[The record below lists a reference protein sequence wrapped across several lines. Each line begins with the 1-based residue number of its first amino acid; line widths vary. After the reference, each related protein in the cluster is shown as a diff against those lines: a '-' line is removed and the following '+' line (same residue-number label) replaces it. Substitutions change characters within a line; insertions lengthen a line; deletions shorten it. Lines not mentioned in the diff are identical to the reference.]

1 MCRDYRASCHTS
13 GVSAPTIER
22 LQGDKTTPFI
32 DRPKDVKA
40 VVSVSLGTSKRD
52 KVFETEVLGQKF
64 LIGRLGTD
72 GSRPLFKEWMEK
84 LDGRVDALGVGG
96 ADIWLA
102 TETKRYAFREILDLV
117 KGVKTTPVVDGSGLK
132 HTLERTTI
140 ERLQQTGTVDF
151 QHEKVLLVSAVDRF
165 GMAQALDKVCPH
177 VVYGDFLFGFGL
189 NMPIRSYRAV
199 TRLANILLPVVTKL
213 PFQWFYPTG
222 DKQEERKPKFP
233 KVFDEATI
241 IAGDWLYIGR
251 YAPDK
256 LPGKTVITNTLRKA
270 NIDWLRT
277 TGAKRAIT
285 TTPSMGGE
293 TFATNVMEG
302 VLVSLIGKPLK
313 DVTPNDYLAK
323 LEELGW
329 QPNVIDLQG

>member
-1 MCRDYRASCHTS
+1 MA
-13 GVSAPTIER
+13 TIDSELQSKVESLLKEAEGKR
-22 LQGDKTTPFI
+22 L
-32 DRPKDVKA
+32 

-52 KVFETEVLGQKF
+52 KHHVATILGQDF
-64 LIGRLGTD
+64 VIARVGTD
-72 GSRPLFKEWMEK
+72 GDRDVFKKLMHL
-84 LDGRVDALGVGG
+84 LDGRAAALGVGG

-102 TETKRYAFREILDLV
+102 TETKRYAFREILALIKDV
-117 KGVKTTPVVDGSGLK
+117 KSTPVVDGSGLK

-140 ERLQQTGTVDF
+140 ERLQETGVVDF
-151 QHEKVLLVSAVDRF
+151 AVEKVLLVSAVDRF
-165 GMAQALDKVCPH
+165 GMAQALDKVCPS

-189 NMPIRSYRAV
+189 NMPIRSYKTV

-222 DKQEERKPKFP
+222 EKQEERKPKFP
-233 KVFDEATI
+233 KVFEEATV

-256 LPGKTVITNTLRKA
+256 LPGKTIITNTLRKA
-270 NIDWLRT
+270 NIEWLKS

-313 DVTPNDYLAK
+313 DVTEADYLAK
-323 LEELGW
+323 LTELGW
-329 QPNVIDLQG
+329 EPNVIDLSVYAAFFSARVCQYP